1 VQWRHRCAPLS
12 LPHFCAPIPARFLR
26 RIDQQRASNSQRIPA
41 GAYSPKAP
49 IRRQSGEIRH
59 GCEASVNPI
68 LLANW
73 YGTESGGDLAPCTQR
88 LPRAPGR
95 YRSLYRTV
103 LRIREQYPACRS
115 LTIEEFP
122 TAPRSPFQNEY
133 TSLYTSSVRSGMN
146 AFIRS
151 LSRSFWP
158 CAMENW

>member
-95 YRSLYRTV
+95 SRSLYRTV
-103 LRIREQYPACRS
+103 LRIRQQDQIRLTKDQPVIKSIYRNLTKEQKREKTLAKGQEMAR
-115 LTIEEFP
+115 L
-122 TAPRSPFQNEY
+122 
-133 TSLYTSSVRSGMN
+133 LSSTRVR
-146 AFIRS
+146 
-151 LSRSFWP
+151 
-158 CAMENW
+158 

>member
-49 IRRQSGEIRH
+49 IRRQSSEIRH

-73 YGTESGGDLAPCTQR
+73 YGTGSGSDLAPCTQR

-103 LRIREQYPACRS
+103 LRIRQQDQIRLTKDQPVIKSIYRNLAKEQKREKTLAKGQEMAR
-115 LTIEEFP
+115 L
-122 TAPRSPFQNEY
+122 
-133 TSLYTSSVRSGMN
+133 LSSARVR
-146 AFIRS
+146 
-151 LSRSFWP
+151 
-158 CAMENW
+158 